1 MQTQMY
7 CPSDSRRALV
17 RADNRFNGIDY
28 LEVLDDRLGAEA
40 AISLRQTFLLVHCL
54 RSLPAWTADNVRVE
68 GGVRVTGLRVLWAVS
83 AEALLAAAPPLS
95 PEVGQ
100 PSDSDRA
107 LLTPLLTAIAPPERD
122 RVLVVRV
129 SQAGDFSPYTLTLL
143 PPEASA
149 AQFDPLLRSVQF
161 FFKVD
166 CPSEFDCKAKKVCA
180 DEVVPPPTIN
190 YLAKDY
196 ASFRRLMLDRLA
208 VLVPNW
214 SERNPADLG
223 IALVEV
229 LAYGADYLSYY
240 QDAIATEAYLGT
252 ARRRASVRRHARLV
266 DYTLHDGANARTWI
280 ALEIDSDEV
289 RGSRDLPVLPAK
301 TQCLS
306 RGRPAAPA
314 LPANEVA
321 QSFAAPPVVFETME
335 PVLLLKRARNRIEFY
350 TGGDD
355 RCCLPRG
362 ATEALLMGSAA
373 KLELQRGDVLI
384 LEETISPTTNQAA
397 DADPM
402 HRHAVRLSRPPVEY
416 LDPLTGTP
424 FLAVTWHEEDALP
437 FPLCLTQ
444 AGVEGTMA
452 IARGNVVLADHGKTE
467 REPALLPAQVPE
479 GDRYRPRLSREG
491 LTHARPYHPLQDRDR
506 PAQALMDDSLEGVL
520 PQIQLEADQI
530 TWLPQAT
537 LLRSDRFAPE
547 FVVEMEED
555 GWASLRFGDG
565 ILGRKPV
572 PNTVF
577 EATYRLGNGRSGNIG
592 ADSLYHVVT
601 DSSDLQGAIARITNP
616 LPAWGGLDPEP
627 LSQAQ
632 IYAPQAFQRQERA
645 VTVEDYATIAQRHPE
660 VQRAAATRRWTGS
673 WYTTFVTVDR
683 RGGRPIT
690 PDFESELRQFFDRYR
705 MAGGDVDIDAPIY
718 VPLDLALQIVV
729 EPGYIASNIKRS
741 LLEVFSDGVLP
752 DGRQGFFHPDR
763 LTFGQPIYLSQI
775 IAAAMAQPGVARVQP
790 VCFQRWG
797 QLANQ
802 ELETGV
808 MHFERLEI
816 PRLDNDPNAPE
827 NGHLKLLTTG
837 GL

>member
-1 MQTQMY
+1 
-7 CPSDSRRALV
+7 V
-17 RADNRFNGIDY
+17 
-28 LEVLDDRLGAEA
+28 
-40 AISLRQTFLLVHCL
+40 
-54 RSLPAWTADNVRVE
+54 
-68 GGVRVTGLRVLWAVS
+68 
-83 AEALLAAAPPLS
+83 APP
-95 PEVGQ
+95 
-100 PSDSDRA
+100 A
-107 LLTPLLTAIAPPERD
+107 
-122 RVLVVRV
+122 
-129 SQAGDFSPYTLTLL
+129 
-143 PPEASA
+143 
-149 AQFDPLLRSVQF
+149 
-161 FFKVD
+161 
-166 CPSEFDCKAKKVCA
+166 
-180 DEVVPPPTIN
+180 IN

-208 VLVPNW
+208 VLLPNW

-252 ARRRASVRRHARLV
+252 ARRRVSVRRHARLV
-266 DYTLHDGANARTWI
+266 DYTLHDGANARIWI
-280 ALEIDSDEV
+280 ALEVNEEL
-289 RGSRDLPVLPAK
+289 RGTRDRPLLPTT
-301 TQCLS
+301 TQFLS
-306 RGRPAAPA
+306 RGRPSTTA
-314 LPANEVA
+314 LPANQVA
-321 QSFAAPPVVFETME
+321 QSFAAPPVVFEAME
-335 PVLLLKRARNRIEFY
+335 PVLLLKPTRNRIVFY

-355 RCCLPRG
+355 RCCLPKG
-362 ATEALLMGSAA
+362 ATEALLKGSAA
-373 KLELQRGDVLI
+373 ELELQRGDVLI
-384 LEETISPTTNQAA
+384 FEETISPTTNQAA

-402 HRHAVRLSRPPVEY
+402 HRHAVRLSQPPVEY
-416 LDPLTGTP
+416 LDPLNNTP
-424 FLAVTWHEEDALP
+424 FLKITWHLEDALP
-437 FPLCLTQ
+437 FTLCLTQ
-444 AGVEGTMA
+444 AGVEGAMA

-467 REPALLPAQVPE
+467 REPALVPAQVPE

-491 LTHARPYHPLQDRDR
+491 LTHARPYRPLQDRDR
-506 PAQALMDDSLEGVL
+506 PAQATMDGSLEGVL

-565 ILGRKPV
+565 ILGRRPV

-601 DSSDLQGAIARITNP
+601 DDPTLQQAITRITNP

-632 IYAPQAFQRQERA
+632 LYAPQAFQRQERA
-645 VTVEDYATIAQRHPE
+645 VTVDDYAAIAQRHPE

-683 RGGRPIT
+683 QGGRPIT
-690 PDFESELRQFFDRYR
+690 PAFVAELRQFFDRFR
-705 MAGGDVDIDAPIY
+705 MAGGDVGIDAPVY

-729 EPGYIASNIKRS
+729 EPDYIASNIKRS
-741 LLEVFSDGVLP
+741 LLEVFSDGALP
-752 DGRQGFFHPDR
+752 DGRQGFFHPDQ
-763 LTFGQPIYLSQI
+763 LTFGQPIYLSQV
-775 IAAAMAQPGVARVQP
+775 IATVMAQPGVAWVQP
-790 VCFQRWG
+790 LRFQRWG

-808 MHFERLEI
+808 MRFERLEI

-827 NGHLKLLTTG
+827 NGCLELLTTG